1 MRVLGI
7 DHGDVR
13 IGLALSDESNLIAR
27 PLQVLKHVARE
38 TDAQNVARIVLEK
51 KAQLI
56 VVGLPVDE
64 EGAVGYQARKVKR
77 WVEGLRR
84 LIEIQIEFW
93 DESFSSAEADA
104 LTPSRHRDEA
114 NDARAAAIM
123 LQSYLDSHRASD

>member
-1 MRVLGI
+1 MRILGI

-27 PLQVLKHVARE
+27 PLQVLKHVARDA
-38 TDAQNVARIVLEK
+38 DAQSVARIALEK

-56 VVGLPVDE
+56 VVGLPVDD
-64 EGAVGYQARKVKR
+64 EGQVGYQARKVKR
-77 WVEGLRR
+77 WVEGLSH
-84 LIEIQIEFW
+84 LLEIQIEFW

-114 NDARAAAIM
+114 NDARAAAVM
-123 LQSYLDSHRASD
+123 LQNYLDSHRASD

>member
-27 PLQVLKHVARE
+27 PLQVLKHVARDA
-38 TDAQNVARIVLEK
+38 DAQAVIRIALEK

-56 VVGLPVDE
+56 VVGLPVDD

-77 WVEGLRR
+77 WAEGLSR
-84 LIEIQIEFW
+84 LTEIAIEFW

-104 LTPSRHRDEA
+104 LTPSRQRDSA
-114 NDARAAAIM
+114 NDARAAAVM
-123 LQSYLDSHRASD
+123 LQNYLDSHRVTD